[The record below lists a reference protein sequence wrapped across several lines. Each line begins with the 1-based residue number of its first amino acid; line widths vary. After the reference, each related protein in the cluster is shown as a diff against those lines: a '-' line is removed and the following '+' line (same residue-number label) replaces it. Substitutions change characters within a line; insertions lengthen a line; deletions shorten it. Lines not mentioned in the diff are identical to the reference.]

1 MFFQISLEYIALFIE
16 NSHWIFASIIT
27 FLIGIFYM
35 KRSAKKKNTTYLQEW
50 DISIKPAIIVNLI
63 LLLINIVVSYLLN
76 YYFIDTGLLGL
87 FIRILIY
94 IEIYVVLDV
103 FIGSLIIAKCYKKKI
118 GDAFDFNIK
127 IQAILFITSL
137 IFAIFIYL
145 ITIPPY
151 IFLFIIIV
159 GLPNTLVLT
168 ALGLFWGFFIGII
181 LAIIRVY
188 GGVELRWLA
197 TGYEKVFRGVPLL
210 VLIYLFAY
218 GVPFMPALESIV
230 VALALRSGAYQSQ
243 IFRGA
248 MLSVN
253 PGQMDAAYTIGMNRF
268 QAFRYILM
276 PQALRLA
283 LPSWSNEYAIV
294 IKDSSFSYEVGVVE
308 MTRAAY
314 YISVSYKALF
324 SLSLGIAAIIYFLF
338 TYPIIKLIGERQTN
352 KLKKLGM
359 GGG

>member
-1 MFFQISLEYIALFIE
+1 
-16 NSHWIFASIIT
+16 
-27 FLIGIFYM
+27 M
-35 KRSAKKKNTTYLQEW
+35 KRRAKKKNTAYRKEW
-50 DISIKPAIIVNLI
+50 DVSIKPALVVNFI
-63 LLLINIVVSYLLN
+63 LLTVNILINYLLN
-76 YYFIDTGLLGL
+76 YFFINISLLL
-87 FIRILIY
+87 RIFIY

-103 FIGSLIIAKCYKKKI
+103 FIGSLAIAKFYNKKL
-118 GDAFDFNIK
+118 GEAFDFNIK
-127 IQAILFITSL
+127 IQAILFISSL
-137 IFAIFIYL
+137 ILVFIIVL
-145 ITIPPY
+145 ISIPPY
-151 IFLFIIIV
+151 IFLFVVIV

-168 ALGLFWGFFIGII
+168 ALGLIWGFIIGII
-181 LAIIRVY
+181 LAIMRVY
-188 GGVELRWLA
+188 GGVELRWIA
-197 TGYEKVFRGVPLL
+197 TGYERLFRGIPLL

-268 QAFRYILM
+268 QAFLYILM
-276 PQALRLA
+276 PQALRIA

-294 IKDSSFSYEVGVVE
+294 IKDSSFAYEVGVIE

-314 YISVSYKALF
+314 YISVSYRELF
-324 SLSLGIAAIIYFLF
+324 SLSLGVAAIIYFLF